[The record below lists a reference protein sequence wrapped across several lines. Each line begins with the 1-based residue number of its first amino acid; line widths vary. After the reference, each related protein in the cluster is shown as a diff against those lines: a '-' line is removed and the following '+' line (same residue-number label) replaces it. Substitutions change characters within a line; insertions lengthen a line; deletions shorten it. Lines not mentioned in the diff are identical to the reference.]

1 MKKLILPTTQ
11 YIIEVNEVVRS
22 NFPQGNTLYDPSE
35 DLIEYIDK
43 LIYFTPKDRSII
55 EIAAYYLKNIILLQS
70 FVDFNH
76 RTGVIV
82 SGRFLKNNGY
92 ETKDI
97 LNITHYDIYK
107 KKSMIYDY
115 GGLYPELSE
124 DILVEK
130 DNCVFKDCLNFIK
143 YKLIR

>member
-55 EIAAYYLKNIILLQS
+55 EIAAY
-70 FVDFNH
+70 
-76 RTGVIV
+76 
-82 SGRFLKNNGY
+82 
-92 ETKDI
+92 
-97 LNITHYDIYK
+97 
-107 KKSMIYDY
+107 
-115 GGLYPELSE
+115 
-124 DILVEK
+124 
-130 DNCVFKDCLNFIK
+130 
-143 YKLIR
+143 